1 MGKAGSDVGVVI
13 QVARGKRAWLSMA
26 EAVVRVWWR
35 IGGSSGGGLVS
46 GWVVGGVEGGVPPRR
61 QLAHQC
67 KRRGAVGGRLWSRR
81 VVVAELWIGL
91 FL

>member
-35 IGGSSGGGLVS
+35 IGGS
-46 GWVVGGVEGGVPPRR
+46 
-61 QLAHQC
+61 
-67 KRRGAVGGRLWSRR
+67 
-81 VVVAELWIGL
+81 
-91 FL
+91 